1 MTTPII
7 AAAINNP
14 EGLIPLFVYG
24 GIVLFLAVV
33 ILILSYILGERHKER
48 DTDKPYE
55 SGIEVTGSARL
66 RFTSQFYLVAMFFV
80 IFDLEAAFIITWAV
94 SFQELGWTGF
104 IGAAIFIGILAIVL
118 LYEWRIGG
126 LDFGPGN
133 DQILKA
139 YRKKHKKEE

>member
-1 MTTPII
+1 MTTSLI

-24 GIVLFLAVV
+24 GVVIFLAIA
-33 ILILSYILGERHKER
+33 ILIVSYILGERHKER

-94 SFQELGWTGF
+94 AFQELGWVGF
-104 IGAAIFIGILAIVL
+104 IGASTFIGILAIVL

-133 DQILKA
+133 NQILKA
-139 YRKKHKKEE
+139 YRERYKKED